1 MQLNYSQL
9 NSEYLAWSV
18 ENGDGRNKQ
27 DLRFGQYLW
36 SKYNN
41 MSNFTDVFYIESCE
55 QTYSTLLKDLH
66 KLETL
71 QKNGTTSENRLEN

>member
-1 MQLNYSQL
+1 MELNYSRL
-9 NSEYLAWSV
+9 NGEYLSWAIV
-18 ENGDGRNKQ
+18 HGDDRNEQ

-55 QTYSTLLKDLH
+55 STYSILLKDLH
-66 KLETL
+66 KLEI
-71 QKNGTTSENRLEN
+71 